1 MFLMMKI
8 ILIAI
13 LKVISLR
20 AADFETENVLIPTG
34 FTEVFYGFWFCFNGN
49 ILTVRLKKNI
59 LWLSL
64 SITEI
69 QELPISFNVKNDK
82 QN

>member
-20 AADFETENVLIPTG
+20 AADFETRKCHLFRQVLQRSLW
-34 FTEVFYGFWFCFNGN
+34 FWFCFNGN
-49 ILTVRLKKNI
+49 ILTVRLKEYSVIIFKHHRN
-59 LWLSL
+59 SRVH
-64 SITEI
+64 TYFF
-69 QELPISFNVKNDK
+69 QC
-82 QN
+82 